1 MFGVGDVVRKLR
13 LARNWTIADLATRAA
28 VNKMTVSAIE
38 RGSNYTRDSL
48 DAIARAFGLDNA
60 TSLDARLH
68 DWAAKLAA
76 SLPVNEAIREWLE
89 IYDALA
95 QDPESLAELVRFLRR
110 LARDRTRTPG
120 PSEPTRARTPGP
132 GRKRRK

>member
-1 MFGVGDVVRKLR
+1 
-13 LARNWTIADLATRAA
+13 
-28 VNKMTVSAIE
+28 MTVSAIE